1 MIDAA
6 LLDAPCVAADPGLRA
21 VLESHALER
30 LRHLPENPSVADRAR
45 ALLADGAGAGA
56 LPTAALLAALLRMSL
71 RTLDRALAAEGT
83 SFRRLLEQ
91 LRREVSA
98 RALAES
104 RHSVSEVA
112 FLLGFNDLSAFYRAF
127 KRWTGQTPVQF
138 RRARSALARSANES
152 GAKGQSR

>member
-45 ALLADGAGAGA
+45 ALLAEELSRGA
-56 LPTAALLAALLRMSL
+56 PTAALLAALLRMSL

-91 LRREVSA
+91 LRREASA